1 MMKKYNFLSDFVK
14 DLSLVQVCIAK
25 SIVSIFLLCLKY
37 FMLIYMFD
45 ILLKSISSATE
56 FSEFVIVLAMSVLC
70 ILLRLVLQYIEN
82 NYLNDILKIKL
93 EEIFVK
99 KIFKLISTK
108 EMDDSDG
115 KYNDEYNINF
125 IKTNMFVFVNNI
137 CLIVSNIILAVLACF
152 YLLQFSIIYMVVII
166 FPVLGI
172 IFDVISSKL
181 SVKIAQNETG
191 MLQSIREEKKI
202 INNIDVLNYLNIF
215 SLHDAYINYKNL
227 KFQQSID
234 INKNNRYKICVLQL
248 LSSFSKVCAVFFL
261 AVFISIKLV
270 DNKLI
275 DALDVVVIINAC
287 NLMVGSI
294 AVIVSKMMSCKVLY
308 KEINNIY
315 QVYLQTPILLID
327 EAINNIIMDDVCY
340 RYENSNQIFKYNFSI
355 GKGDKVVI
363 TGNNG
368 CGKTTFLK
376 LLLGYIKPMS
386 GKISINDKVMDEAY
400 RLNSVTTLFE
410 PYPLLNTTLEVYLD
424 DTEKPV
430 NEIISDNKLL
440 FGELNVDIN
449 SNMEFGRSFSTG
461 TRQAINLVRIIN
473 SPQSLI
479 VLDEPTSKLNN
490 KLAITLIKKV
500 LAKKSTVII
509 STHDQSIISLF
520 REDKIIKIDKGK
532 K

>member
-1 MMKKYNFLSDFVK
+1 M
-14 DLSLVQVCIAK
+14 
-25 SIVSIFLLCLKY
+25 
-37 FMLIYMFD
+37 
-45 ILLKSISSATE
+45 
-56 FSEFVIVLAMSVLC
+56 
-70 ILLRLVLQYIEN
+70 
-82 NYLNDILKIKL
+82 
-93 EEIFVK
+93 
-99 KIFKLISTK
+99 
-108 EMDDSDG
+108 
-115 KYNDEYNINF
+115 
-125 IKTNMFVFVNNI
+125 
-137 CLIVSNIILAVLACF
+137 
-152 YLLQFSIIYMVVII
+152 
-166 FPVLGI
+166 
-172 IFDVISSKL
+172 
-181 SVKIAQNETG
+181 
-191 MLQSIREEKKI
+191 
-202 INNIDVLNYLNIF
+202 
-215 SLHDAYINYKNL
+215 
-227 KFQQSID
+227 
-234 INKNNRYKICVLQL
+234 
-248 LSSFSKVCAVFFL
+248 FFL

-363 TGNNG
+363 IGNNG